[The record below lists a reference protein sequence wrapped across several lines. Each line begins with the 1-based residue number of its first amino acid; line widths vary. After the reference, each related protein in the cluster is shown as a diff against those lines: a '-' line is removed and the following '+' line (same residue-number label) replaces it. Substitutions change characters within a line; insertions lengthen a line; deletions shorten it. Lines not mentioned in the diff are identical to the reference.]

1 MSVTFMS
8 ISSLPVCVCH
18 AFLGSGTGIF
28 DIVVGNIVTMN
39 VHANCT

>member
-1 MSVTFMS
+1 MSEKIMS

-18 AFLGSGTGIF
+18 AFLGSGTRIF

-39 VHANCT
+39 VHASCT